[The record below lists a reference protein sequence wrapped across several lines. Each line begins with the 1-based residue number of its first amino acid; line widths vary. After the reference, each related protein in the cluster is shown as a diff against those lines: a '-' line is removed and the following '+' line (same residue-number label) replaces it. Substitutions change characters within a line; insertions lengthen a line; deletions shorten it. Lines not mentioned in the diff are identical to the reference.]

1 MFSTYFSSQ
10 LLPLSMKEKPSI
22 ISCHFRGIKGLL
34 MISIFLFDKFR
45 KTHSHQHAISRV
57 IWFFKFWIWICQI
70 HKDSLTP
77 TCDFPG
83 SKDFQVLNL
92 NLSPVWKCNK
102 NSILTLTL
110 FLFLIW
116 KKVFRLIGRSMKKKY
131 KLKYSHY
138 LWIWK
143 NTKMS
148 MNFSNWDSIIKIESE
163 SNRTS
168 ENLTG
173 LSLFLKKN

>member
-1 MFSTYFSSQ
+1 MY
-10 LLPLSMKEKPSI
+10 PIKIDPPPVSMKEKPSI

-57 IWFFKFWIWICQI
+57 LWFFKFWIWICQI

-143 NTKMS
+143 ILKWAWI
-148 MNFSNWDSIIKIESE
+148 FQIE
-163 SNRTS
+163 TP
-168 ENLTG
+168 L
-173 LSLFLKKN
+173 LK

>member
-1 MFSTYFSSQ
+1 
-10 LLPLSMKEKPSI
+10 MKEKPSI

-57 IWFFKFWIWICQI
+57 LWFFKFWIWICQI

-92 NLSPVWKCNK
+92 NLSNSERLTHTIMRFPGFYGFWSFEKKNINSRLTPLIFKIGRRKGYLIFLITVGVWKK
-102 NSILTLTL
+102 ILTQD
-110 FLFLIW
+110 
-116 KKVFRLIGRSMKKKY
+116 
-131 KLKYSHY
+131 SHH
-138 LWIWK
+138 
-143 NTKMS
+143 S
-148 MNFSNWDSIIKIESE
+148 FSK
-163 SNRTS
+163 
-168 ENLTG
+168 
-173 LSLFLKKN
+173 

>member
-1 MFSTYFSSQ
+1 MFSAYFSSQ
-10 LLPLSMKEKPSI
+10 LLSLSMKEKPSI

-57 IWFFKFWIWICQI
+57 LWFFKFWIWICQI

-92 NLSPVWKCNK
+92 NLSPVWKYNK

-116 KKVFRLIGRSMKKKY
+116 KKVFRLIGRSMKKNINSNTHTTYEFEKI
-131 KLKYSHY
+131 LKWA
-138 LWIWK
+138 WI
-143 NTKMS
+143 
-148 MNFSNWDSIIKIESE
+148 FQIE
-163 SNRTS
+163 TP
-168 ENLTG
+168 L
-173 LSLFLKKN
+173 LK

>member
-1 MFSTYFSSQ
+1 MLRYSQVDFFQVFIYKLSWNKCMIWLFGHNMNCWDIHEWLFSSIDF
-10 LLPLSMKEKPSI
+10 E
-22 ISCHFRGIKGLL
+22 FV
-34 MISIFLFDKFR
+34 KFR

-57 IWFFKFWIWICQI
+57 LWFFKFWIWICQI

-92 NLSPVWKCNK
+92 NLSPVWKYNK

-116 KKVFRLIGRSMKKKY
+116 KKSIQIDWSEYEKK
-131 KLKYSHY
+131 
-138 LWIWK
+138 I
-143 NTKMS
+143 
-148 MNFSNWDSIIKIESE
+148 
-163 SNRTS
+163 
-168 ENLTG
+168 
-173 LSLFLKKN
+173 

>member
-1 MFSTYFSSQ
+1 MIWLFGHNMNCWDIHEWLFSSIDF
-10 LLPLSMKEKPSI
+10 E
-22 ISCHFRGIKGLL
+22 FV
-34 MISIFLFDKFR
+34 KFR
-45 KTHSHQHAISRV
+45 KTHPHQHAISRV
-57 IWFFKFWIWICQI
+57 LWFLKFWIWICQI

-173 LSLFLKKN
+173 LHVLINRKNSWIL